1 MIQTTKQEKLGT
13 LLALIFKLQDETS
26 FPDQKQRQEALNKL
40 IIYAQQIGLSLDPD
54 DPEFLPTLLIKILEE
69 STKPTELPPGNLPPQ
84 ELTEIYEK
92 EKQEKEA
99 QIQEA
104 IGSPKAYSDYHNYI
118 ELFKQWVLKNKPQL
132 PDQLATAIAEESAQK
147 TIVSLEP
154 IAQPN
159 VLSEED
165 KNKILEQAE
174 KIVKDELKKI
184 EFEDKT
190 VIQGTEKITTKKPQK
205 IPGIQLPIIPEEF
218 RETIKAQ
225 SIKIAASP
233 QIIRPLQETVR
244 TKTIPYREIP
254 LSDNIIKKLEQP
266 PEEITFLPLY
276 TLLHPKVLTT
286 WIEKKLYT
294 IPAKILKIG
303 TEEATSEWQ
312 AMAQQGLF
320 TEDYQSSIETLKD
333 WGASIDHPLIKKL
346 EDKAEHFKEQQKIPY
361 KIKKGISLIQ
371 SWRDT
376 AAAKILKHYY
386 HFDKITGRHKIY
398 DKDLK
403 ANLPKLSPDL
413 VWSQGGYAGF
423 LRNTLSHF
431 RFVIRSYEKIS
442 KFVTKGKYTSILIPV
457 RNFFSQKITQPV
469 IRWLAKTAA
478 GKAVKAGAKKA
489 AVWAATKLGIKIGV
503 KVGVAAAG
511 AATGPPGW
519 VVAAITIGLDILK
532 ALSKKI
538 FGFIR
543 KIIQDPEK
551 ALGSV
556 GLGVL
561 LLVFVPMPIALI
573 GILPITIGGI
583 GLVSFTLAP
592 ATLTTIGGGIGAFFT
607 AIATL
612 PFTLPIALFVIILLS
627 VLAGLTLFIV
637 LVVSGAFILPSKVAE
652 VTPITISPYE
662 SEYFSVTKSAT
673 PDKLDNSDLEKTPPP
688 SIEYTVKIKA
698 KKDSN
703 GNDYK
708 LTINSIT
715 ETVSLSYDQKSG
727 KQLSVSPHSFEK
739 DLDEIEHI
747 NVASWETKYKIYLF
761 PGFENTAIINTITAE
776 ITIEGITGTHPAV
789 ASAIVIIGNPP
800 VDCPSGYPTDH
811 GVITQGPFG
820 GYSHRYGSIHDPYG
834 PNQIAIDISG
844 PGFSGY
850 VPVRATHNGNLQQAS
865 CGTSGCGI
873 FIYSPCAGVKNFYTA
888 YWHLKDSGRR
898 PNGPVSKGNIIGYT
912 NGWQNHLH
920 YEFGPPGPKEWPT
933 TWKAPIEMKPR
944 YFPQTVPY
952 ECSGNCG
959 ISW

>member
-54 DPEFLPTLLIKILEE
+54 DPKFLPTLLIKILEE

-303 TEEATSEWQ
+303 TEDATSEWQ

-637 LVVSGAFILPSKVAE
+637 MVVSGAFILPSKVAE
-652 VTPITISPYE
+652 VTPTAISPYV
-662 SEYFSVTKSAT
+662 SEYFDLTKTASIYT
-673 PDKLDNSDLEKTPPP
+673 IKEINQLPKT
-688 SIEYTVKIKA
+688 IEYTITLSPK
-698 KKDSN
+698 N
-703 GNDYK
+703 GNI
-708 LTINSIT
+708 LLHPQIS
-715 ETVSLSYDQKSG
+715 EVVTVSKEG
-727 KQLSVSPHSFEK
+727 TAPTVSPCQFEEENS
-739 DLDEIEHI
+739 LPEEL
-747 NVASWETKYKIYLF
+747 SQTKTLTCQKTYNERF
-761 PGFENTAIINTITAE
+761 WDSAIINIVNLTTGVEGEIGIHKGIASAS
-776 ITIEGITGTHPAV
+776 ITIGK
-789 ASAIVIIGNPP
+789 PP
-800 VDCPSGYPTDH
+800 GECPSGWPINPSEAPGAY
-811 GVITQGPFG
+811 ISQGPTTTG
-820 GYSHRYGSIHDPYG
+820 SHQGDE
-834 PNQIAIDISG
+834 AIDIAVKNNTPVYSTHEGQVEKVYNDASG
-844 PGFSGY
+844 GGKTIEIKGKCQGIEFRSKYLHLNAFLVKTGALVTKNSLIALSDDTGALSQGAHLDYRFSGLKMEPPY
-850 VPVRATHNGNLQQAS
+850 IPVDVRGCRGNKINP
-865 CGTSGCGI
+865 C
-873 FIYSPCAGVKNFYTA
+873 YSF
-888 YWHLKDSGRR
+888 
-898 PNGPVSKGNIIGYT
+898 
-912 NGWQNHLH
+912 
-920 YEFGPPGPKEWPT
+920 
-933 TWKAPIEMKPR
+933 
-944 YFPQTVPY
+944 
-952 ECSGNCG
+952 
-959 ISW
+959 